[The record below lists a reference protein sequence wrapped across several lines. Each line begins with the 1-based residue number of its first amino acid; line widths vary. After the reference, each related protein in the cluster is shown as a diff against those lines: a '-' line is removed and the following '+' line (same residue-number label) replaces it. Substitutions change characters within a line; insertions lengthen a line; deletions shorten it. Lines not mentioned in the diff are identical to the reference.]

1 MKLSRRILSILS
13 TALNQISENHAQDDM
28 VTKTTLVNLNKTLYG
43 EIEELNE
50 KVRKIN
56 GHIMDFNAFSPL
68 WKTLKAINVSGKF
81 QEIRNK
87 IDDKV
92 DDFKQD
98 YQETMATVNQEL
110 KVIDENVKE
119 NAARIA
125 KNTGY
130 ISNTKKIHDDMTAD
144 INQFHKEVNRIDEK
158 LETNAEKI
166 LENGN
171 MIRSFEYNCPTQL
184 SPNYKIIQGNCY
196 YFETEPLPY
205 GEAQENCFKIFGSEY
220 PGMLVEPENYGIN
233 RALHSTVIKAYDTY
247 DPWWI
252 GITNYHTKDEYLYA
266 SSGQP
271 LKISRWDSSEVKDI
285 SKNCVSKGGLARWKT
300 SNCSLTMPS
309 VCQINYKKNKTDSA
323 YSCSKYDSINF
334 INTGSSCLYI
344 QSSKKLG
351 FQKAQEFCDNKFI
364 ASKHQRGHFHPDN
377 REIFELVFYEMSRR
391 LNPDFF
397 NYWIGIWEY
406 KKHYKY
412 STGMNI

>member
-130 ISNTKKIHDDMTAD
+130 ISNTKQIHDDMTAD
-144 INQFHKEVNRIDEK
+144 INQFHNEVNRIDEK

-166 LENGN
+166 IENGN
-171 MIRSFEYNCPTQL
+171 MIRSFEYNCPTQ
-184 SPNYKIIQGNCY
+184 
-196 YFETEPLPY
+196 
-205 GEAQENCFKIFGSEY
+205 
-220 PGMLVEPENYGIN
+220 
-233 RALHSTVIKAYDTY
+233 
-247 DPWWI
+247 
-252 GITNYHTKDEYLYA
+252 
-266 SSGQP
+266 
-271 LKISRWDSSEVKDI
+271 
-285 SKNCVSKGGLARWKT
+285 
-300 SNCSLTMPS
+300 
-309 VCQINYKKNKTDSA
+309 
-323 YSCSKYDSINF
+323 
-334 INTGSSCLYI
+334 
-344 QSSKKLG
+344 
-351 FQKAQEFCDNKFI
+351 
-364 ASKHQRGHFHPDN
+364 
-377 REIFELVFYEMSRR
+377 
-391 LNPDFF
+391 
-397 NYWIGIWEY
+397 
-406 KKHYKY
+406 
-412 STGMNI
+412 